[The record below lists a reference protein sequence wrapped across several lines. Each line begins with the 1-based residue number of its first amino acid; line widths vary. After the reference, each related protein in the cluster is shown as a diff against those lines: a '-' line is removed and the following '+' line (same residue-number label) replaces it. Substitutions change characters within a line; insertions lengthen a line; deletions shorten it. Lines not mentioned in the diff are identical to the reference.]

1 MSGLGARVLPLLVL
15 FAAGCGSAPAP
26 GSGVEAGRIDTCAI
40 FTEADLKALDLARGQ
55 RMPNKP
61 TGCMLGSPRGF
72 RVFAIN
78 EDKVTIADA
87 EKRTHISF
95 SRNEVNGR
103 KGFLSVGE
111 LTACTQGVEFGGGT
125 LQVLANVA
133 GAQVPMDACDLARKV
148 MDVVEPKL
156 PD

>member
-1 MSGLGARVLPLLVL
+1 MVPLGVRVLPLLVL

-26 GSGVEAGRIDTCAI
+26 DGGAQPGRIDTCAV

-72 RVFAIN
+72 RVFLIN
-78 EDKVTIADA
+78 EEKVTIADA

-95 SRNEVNGR
+95 SRNEINGR
-103 KGFLSVGE
+103 RGFLWVGE
-111 LTACTQGVEFGGGT
+111 ESACTQGVEFGGGT
-125 LQVLANVA
+125 LQVVANVA
-133 GAQVPMDACDLARKV
+133 GAQVPIDACDLARKV
-148 MDVVEPKL
+148 MDVIEPKL